1 MPSPILMESF
11 ILGVQH
17 SFEPDH
23 VAAVSV
29 LTSEKDSK
37 AKLRSVMWK
46 SSQWALGHSFTLILL
61 SMGALLLK
69 SALPANISAMAE
81 WVVGPMMI
89 WIGISTLRLVFRKD
103 LSVIVPPVNAEKKSS
118 VVPRSLGIGMLHGVA
133 GTGGA
138 CTVALTMAAD
148 NGYAALWI
156 IIYQSAG
163 ILLTMTIYGYLLTLS
178 FSHIVKRSRFFFKYV
193 MSATGIFSIAIGLWL
208 LVEQAWE
215 LL

>member
-1 MPSPILMESF
+1 MPTPLFLESF
-11 ILGVQH
+11 VLGVQH
-17 SFEPDH
+17 SFEADH

-29 LTSEKDSK
+29 LSSEKGSN
-37 AKLRSVMWK
+37 ARLRKVMWK

-69 SALPANISAMAE
+69 SALPASISALAE

-89 WIGISTLRLVFRKD
+89 WIGVNAMLMVFRKKEPVVVAPAD
-103 LSVIVPPVNAEKKSS
+103 AAKASVL
-118 VVPRSLGIGMLHGVA
+118 PRSMGIGMLHGVA

-163 ILLTMTIYGYLLTLS
+163 ILLAMTLYGYLLTLS
-178 FSHIVKRSRFFFKYV
+178 FSHLVKQSRFFFKYV
-193 MSATGIFSIAIGLWL
+193 ITTTGMFSIAIGLWL
-208 LVEQAWE
+208 LIEQAWE

>member
-1 MPSPILMESF
+1 MPTPILLESF
-11 ILGVQH
+11 VLGVQH
-17 SFEPDH
+17 SFEADH

-29 LTSEKDSK
+29 LSSEKDSK
-37 AKLRSVMWK
+37 ARLRKVMWK

-69 SALPANISAMAE
+69 SALPANISALAE
-81 WVVGPMMI
+81 WVVGPIMI
-89 WIGISTLRLVFRKD
+89 WIGISALLLAFRKKGPVVVA
-103 LSVIVPPVNAEKKSS
+103 SVNAERKAS
-118 VVPRSLGIGMLHGVA
+118 VLPRSLGIGMLHGVA

-156 IIYQSAG
+156 IIYQSVG
-163 ILLTMTIYGYLLTLS
+163 ILLTMTIYGYFLTLS
-178 FSHIVKRSRFFFKYV
+178 FSHLVKRSRFFFTYAI
-193 MSATGIFSIAIGLWL
+193 MGTGMFSIAIGLWL